1 MWHCVLTRF
10 CNRTG
15 GVSTRLCQV
24 TRHRAG
30 LCFTLAS
37 FILKLKCYSSK
48 QVPCTETQNF
58 YKCHSSVE
66 YYRLSIVYWCGC
78 ENLSIRSIAIAITS
92 YTIIDIWH
100 AYVLTSHGWVIT
112 YHTYINVII
121 YVCPYSSSSATIRKT
136 SHMGILPDTRNCGLR
151 MRRECRERFPR
162 HRLLRKPLLS
172 DPGMHHGTCMTQVS
186 WCMSGS
192 LTRGGRKKT
201 FPALP
206 AHAQPA
212 ILRIW

>member
-48 QVPCTETQNF
+48 QVPCNETQNF

-66 YYRLSIVYWCGC
+66 FYRLSIVYWCGC

-112 YHTYINVII
+112 YHTFINVII
-121 YVCPYSSSSATIRKT
+121 YVLVEAEMSQKLSWRDLFVQIVLGVDIASL
-136 SHMGILPDTRNCGLR
+136 GI
-151 MRRECRERFPR
+151 
-162 HRLLRKPLLS
+162 K
-172 DPGMHHGTCMTQVS
+172 
-186 WCMSGS
+186 
-192 LTRGGRKKT
+192 
-201 FPALP
+201 
-206 AHAQPA
+206 
-212 ILRIW
+212 